1 MLKKLIVTITIACIV
16 VGSMSTLAL
25 AYYYHG
31 YGIDPVYN
39 GSYWGERAWLGFE
52 ADSTYNYIVKMY
64 VKKNNNRYGYKPT
77 TVYKDETETCYSL
90 FVAGSGGEADW
101 DIERKTGYGK

>member
-16 VGSMSTLAL
+16 IGSMSSLAL

-31 YGIDPVYN
+31 YGIEPIHN
-39 GSYWGERAWLGFE
+39 GSCWGERAWLGFE
-52 ADSTYNYIVKMY
+52 ADSEHNYTVSMY
-64 VKKNNNRYGYKPT
+64 VKKNNNRYGYKAT
-77 TVYKDETETCYSL
+77 TVYKGDTVTCHSL

-101 DIERKTGYGK
+101 DVEIKYGFGK